1 MKRYALIGF
10 VLLFSIILFACG
22 ENDNSNNTM
31 NEVANA
37 ENTENKENMSEDKE
51 EKSDE
56 MMVFTLEELAKYN
69 GENGQP
75 AYVAVDGVVYDVTDV
90 PAWAGGKHNGNMAG
104 IDASEVIKEKSPHG
118 LKVLENLPVVGEL
131 TSAAMEEK
139 NTFTL
144 EELSMYDGK
153 NGNPAYVAVDG
164 IVYDVSDVPAW
175 AGGKHNGNMAGQDV
189 TEVIKSKS
197 PHGLNVL
204 EILPVVGELVE

>member
-1 MKRYALIGF
+1 
-10 VLLFSIILFACG
+10 
-22 ENDNSNNTM
+22 
-31 NEVANA
+31 
-37 ENTENKENMSEDKE
+37 
-51 EKSDE
+51 
-56 MMVFTLEELAKYN
+56 
-69 GENGQP
+69 
-75 AYVAVDGVVYDVTDV
+75 
-90 PAWAGGKHNGNMAG
+90 
-104 IDASEVIKEKSPHG
+104 
-118 LKVLENLPVVGEL
+118 
-131 TSAAMEEK
+131 MEEK